1 MSEIVG
7 VQSSLRD
14 ERFKLIA
21 FSTGQAQLFDLA
33 RDPNEKVDVAA
44 ANPARVHAMQTALDR
59 MRADALEAG
68 RGVHSEMVPI
78 DLDVARRLRALG
90 YVQR

>member
-1 MSEIVG
+1 
-7 VQSSLRD
+7 
-14 ERFKLIA
+14 
-21 FSTGQAQLFDLA
+21 
-33 RDPNEKVDVAA
+33 
-44 ANPARVHAMQTALDR
+44 